1 VRVIVTGGGGFL
13 GRLLVEELQA
23 SGGDDIVVIEI
34 AHTEVPGCRVLV
46 GDVAHEELLPDLLAE
61 GPCTIFH
68 LASVVS
74 AEAEADWGRAIEHN
88 VGGMLRL
95 LEACRD
101 SDYLHKVIF
110 TSSVAV
116 FGGFLAGDQ
125 VGDLAKQ
132 TPSTTYGTTKAIGE
146 LLINDAT
153 RKGHID
159 GRSAR
164 LPTVIVRPGAPNAA
178 ASSFASSVFR
188 EPLNGLTA
196 VVPVALDTV
205 IVVGSAANS
214 VAGVQAI
221 AELDGDALGQDRA
234 VGVPGLSVSL
244 AEMLEVLERV
254 GGREARALVEFIY
267 DPVVDALV
275 QSWPAILDNDRGRNL
290 GLSADADLE
299 SIIQAYALELS
310 R

>member
-1 VRVIVTGGGGFL
+1 MRVIVTGGGGFL
-13 GRLLVEELQA
+13 GRLLIEELQA
-23 SGGDDIVVIEI
+23 SGVDDIVVVEI
-34 AHTEVPGCRVLV
+34 AHIEIPGCRVIV
-46 GDVAHEELLPDLLAE
+46 GDLAHEELLPDLLRE
-61 GPCTIFH
+61 DPCTVFH

-74 AEAEADWGRAIEHN
+74 AEAEADWGGAIDHN

-95 LEACRD
+95 LDTCRT
-101 SDYLHKVIF
+101 SEHLHKVIF

-116 FGGFLAGDQ
+116 FGGFAAGKQ
-125 VGDLAKQ
+125 VGDLVKQ
-132 TPSTTYGTTKAIGE
+132 NPSTTYGTTKAIGE

-153 RKGHID
+153 RKGYID

-205 IVVGSAANS
+205 ILVGSAANS
-214 VAGVQAI
+214 VAGVKAI

-254 GGREARALVEFIY
+254 GGREARALVEFNY
-267 DPVVDALV
+267 DPVIDALI
-275 QSWPAILDNDRGRNL
+275 QSWPAVLDDERGRTL

-299 SIIQAYALELS
+299 SIVRTYVLELN